1 MTVLVVGGGPTG
13 LATAL
18 FLARAG
24 VAVRLLERRAAT
36 SPLPRATHV
45 TRRTMELLREA
56 GLEPAVAAVG
66 FEVVPG
72 DDPRARTEPDRVLP
86 RTVIGIPSLARLDD
100 AEVLETGEEELAVP
114 GPCPPFWCGQDRME
128 PLLREGA
135 VRAGADVRFGHEL
148 VGLDVG
154 EDGVLARVRRPDGG
168 LERLSAR
175 YLVAAD
181 GAHGWIP
188 EHVGVVRTGL
198 GTVARR
204 TSILFRADLAGL
216 IGHRRFFMSMID
228 NPGFSGALMQLNDAH
243 GWAAAVEATALG
255 PGPGPGP
262 GTPNLPDAPQAAP
275 APAPERCLELL
286 RAAIGVPGIRIDLA
300 ATFHW
305 QARHRMADRYRQ
317 GPVLLVGDA
326 AHLHPPAGGYGS
338 NMGIQDA
345 HNLAWKL
352 AAVLRGWAGPA
363 LLDSYDAER
372 RPVGIATARQTL
384 LLDGVPSDR
393 LGGTLPAD
401 PRTIIMGYRYRSA
414 SVPDGLSDPADL
426 AGLADLPD
434 LPDPAGPPARPADRD
449 RPADPAADAFP
460 AAFALTGAPG
470 TRLPHVPVRLRRGDR
485 TVTASTLDL
494 CAPTTRTGPVLTL
507 LTADERWRT
516 TAAEVARDLGVP
528 LRAHVLPAG
537 ESLPPALSFTRSCGT
552 GRGGAVLV
560 RPDGFVAW
568 RSATHTAPS
577 AEQRRRRLTAAV
589 RALLAL
595 PADRAE
601 THRPRLRSGR

>member
-13 LATAL
+13 LAAAL

-24 VAVRLLERRAAT
+24 ITVRLLERRSTT

-56 GLEPAVAAVG
+56 GLEAEVAAVG

-86 RTVIGIPSLARLDD
+86 RTVVGVSSLARLDA

-128 PLLREGA
+128 PLLREAA

-148 VGLDVG
+148 VGLDARA
-154 EDGVLARVRRPDGG
+154 DGVLVRVRRPDGG
-168 LERLSAR
+168 EDRFAAG

-188 EHVGVVRTGL
+188 EHVGIVRTGL

-204 TSILFRADLAGL
+204 TSILFRADLTGL
-216 IGHRRFFMSMID
+216 IGDRRFFMSMIE
-228 NPGFSGALMQLNDAH
+228 NPGFSGAIMQLNDPNR
-243 GWAAAVEATALG
+243 WAAAVETTAVRTG
-255 PGPGPGP
+255 PQP
-262 GTPNLPDAPQAAP
+262 PDPDVPQAPPDP
-275 APAPERCLELL
+275 ARCLELL
-286 RAAIGVPGIRIDLA
+286 RAAIGVPGLPLDLS

-305 QARHRMADRYRQ
+305 QARHRMADRYRS
-317 GPVLLVGDA
+317 GRVLLVGDA

-352 AAVLRGWAGPA
+352 AAVLRGWADPA

-372 RPVGIATARQTL
+372 RPVGVATAQQTL
-384 LLDGVPSDR
+384 LLDGVPAER
-393 LGGTLPAD
+393 LGGAPVAD
-401 PRTIIMGYRYRSA
+401 PRTIIMGYRYRPA
-414 SVPDGLSDPADL
+414 AADADDAPGTAEAPDSIDSIDSDDPFGAD
-426 AGLADLPD
+426 DD
-434 LPDPAGPPARPADRD
+434 AGPPG
-449 RPADPAADAFP
+449 PAAPFAALP
-460 AAFALTGAPG
+460 AEFTLTGAPG
-470 TRLPHVPVRLRRGDR
+470 SRLPHVPVRLRRGGR
-485 TVTASTLDL
+485 PVTASTLDL
-494 CAPTTRTGPVLTL
+494 CAPGPAGPELTL
-507 LTADERWRT
+507 LTTDERWRA
-516 TAAEVARDLGVP
+516 TAAEVARELAVP

-537 ESLPPALSFTRSCGT
+537 EDRPGAPSFARSCGT
-552 GRGGAVLV
+552 GRAGALLV

-568 RSATHTAPS
+568 RCATHTAPS
-577 AEQRRRRLTAAV
+577 DERRRRRLTAAV
-589 RALLAL
+589 RGLLAL
-595 PADRAE
+595 PADRAG
-601 THRPRLRSGR
+601 THPLRLRSGR